1 MGSGDNWLANLV
13 DLIRLAVC
21 LRPSLRLPRISVLF
35 DYSLYTRCRNIST
48 CLPLGPSNSREKYEE
63 VFDSKLALA
72 RGNEAIKPF
81 AQQTISD
88 QQNTSPELKQL
99 IESGQ
104 VKATLG
110 ATTSSAHHDA
120 R

>member
-1 MGSGDNWLANLV
+1 M
-13 DLIRLAVC
+13 
-21 LRPSLRLPRISVLF
+21 
-35 DYSLYTRCRNIST
+35 
-48 CLPLGPSNSREKYEE
+48 
-63 VFDSKLALA
+63 A

-81 AQQTISD
+81 AQQMITD
-88 QQNTSPELKQL
+88 HQKTSTELKQL